1 MSRKSNSTM
10 GTETL
15 RDAITEYI
23 EDQFPD
29 EKDSI
34 LLADGLEEAFLGVS
48 DSFNGVHVAIYDINT
63 IISNFVRDGM
73 SNEDAWE
80 WFEYN
85 IRGAFVGEY
94 TPIFLS
100 RFDRFQYGSQPQFD
114 PTLWLVKSD
123 EEL

>member
-1 MSRKSNSTM
+1 MQNEK
-10 GTETL
+10 L
-15 RDAITEYI
+15 RDAIHDYI

-29 EKDSI
+29 EKDKI

-73 SNEDAWE
+73 SDEDAWE

-85 IRGAFVGEY
+85 IRGAFMGEY
-94 TPIFLS
+94 TPIFLR
-100 RFDRFQYGSQPQFD
+100 RFDRFHYDSHPQFD
-114 PTLWLVKSD
+114 PKLWLVNND